1 VQDHSAAQAVLLPV
15 KLAAPTVKEEATPRS
30 TMSAGVIEID
40 SGAALVRLRGS
51 VATAWYSYFH
61 SPLTLM

>member
-1 VQDHSAAQAVLLPV
+1 
-15 KLAAPTVKEEATPRS
+15 
-30 TMSAGVIEID
+30 MSAGVIEID